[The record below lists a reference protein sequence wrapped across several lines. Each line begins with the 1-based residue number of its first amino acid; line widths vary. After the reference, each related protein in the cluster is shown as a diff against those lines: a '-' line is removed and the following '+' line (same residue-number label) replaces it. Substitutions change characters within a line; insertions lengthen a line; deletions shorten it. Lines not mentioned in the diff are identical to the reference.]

1 MQKFLRLIARLIV
14 ARHECTYVRHCKEN
28 TPIYMYYVALETP
41 MMSSI
46 IADCP
51 DLAPP
56 PQYFGQVY
64 AYAQGLPT
72 HGMMAA
78 CLRDILI
85 YSLQHISLPVS
96 HPNTIH
102 HSRLN
107 VCLIDYLDLN
117 PCLSIVFW
125 LRACE

>member
-1 MQKFLRLIARLIV
+1 MFLATLTL
-14 ARHECTYVRHCKEN
+14 HT
-28 TPIYMYYVALETP
+28 
-41 MMSSI
+41 
-46 IADCP
+46 
-51 DLAPP
+51 
-56 PQYFGQVY
+56 
-64 AYAQGLPT
+64 QGLPT

-85 YSLQHISLPVS
+85 YSLPHISLPVS

-107 VCLIDYLDLN
+107 VCLIYYLDLN

-125 LRACE
+125 LSACEYTGFFYFAFVGVIEILSLGLLLQHQNYR